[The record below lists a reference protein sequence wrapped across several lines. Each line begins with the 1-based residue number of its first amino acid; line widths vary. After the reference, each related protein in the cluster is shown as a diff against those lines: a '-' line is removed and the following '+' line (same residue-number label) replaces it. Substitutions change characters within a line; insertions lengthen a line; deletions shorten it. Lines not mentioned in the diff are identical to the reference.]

1 MIRFG
6 ANPWP
11 WFDDRHKADADVQI
25 ANMDTYYGA
34 WWDVADTGTVSVA
47 VSSNPYGPGSVV
59 TGVGTSFTTTF
70 CQGPSAP
77 TVPISGIAIVIWYPT
92 NNPLIPGETGRRM
105 APVASCQSD
114 TQLTLAI
121 TWTSDVNGGSG
132 LSYSD
137 NSNYGMWA
145 YNMSPANYYDNV
157 AAFYAL
163 YYRSGIIDYLNAA
176 RKLADRFWECPETD
190 RGTSYNGWG
199 TGGGWGARSRSTLG
213 LVLRALDGRPEM
225 WTGMNKLFTLLASYA
240 TAFDKGYLPALWDV
254 REQAYQMAEM
264 SYCALYDT
272 DAMVKSTCQSWI
284 SGELVNVYAPA
295 KMADGSWTELVAHL
309 SSWGTTPATTVTLT
323 HGSTAVVGNG
333 TSWNCSYFP
342 ASGMMAAAW
351 FLPTSARPTGNAGGD
366 SVAYMPTCTDGQ
378 HLVLDRPYEGTSGA
392 THGWAISIP
401 AQDTPYVG
409 YGSYVYMEGLL
420 SMAFDFAAKAIA
432 NSDPVNSALARSYNL
447 SSAYWIKT
455 YGYEASQKSVYY
467 GAQFV
472 NCQAPIQVTPYSPCT
487 SGWTGSG
494 ARVIN
499 AEAIRGL
506 MAAYAYNKDPGL
518 KSVIDVLFNAMWA
531 KPTTCPAGST
541 VCVPDGIYLSQ
552 FDDGGVDISGTPP
565 GTLSQKW
572 FGQMWGISSLS
583 SWPATRLGGQ

>member
-1 MIRFG
+1 
-6 ANPWP
+6 
-11 WFDDRHKADADVQI
+11 
-25 ANMDTYYGA
+25 
-34 WWDVADTGTVSVA
+34 
-47 VSSNPYGPGSVV
+47 
-59 TGVGTSFTTTF
+59 
-70 CQGPSAP
+70 
-77 TVPISGIAIVIWYPT
+77 
-92 NNPLIPGETGRRM
+92 
-105 APVASCQSD
+105 
-114 TQLTLAI
+114 
-121 TWTSDVNGGSG
+121 
-132 LSYSD
+132 
-137 NSNYGMWA
+137 
-145 YNMSPANYYDNV
+145 
-157 AAFYAL
+157 
-163 YYRSGIIDYLNAA
+163 
-176 RKLADRFWECPETD
+176 
-190 RGTSYNGWG
+190 
-199 TGGGWGARSRSTLG
+199 
-213 LVLRALDGRPEM
+213 
-225 WTGMNKLFTLLASYA
+225 MNKLFTLLASYA

-432 NSDPVNSALARSYNL
+432 NSDPVISALARSYNL
-447 SSAYWIKT
+447 SSANWIKT

-472 NCQAPIQVTPYSPCT
+472 NCQAPIQETPYSPCT

-552 FDDGGVDISGTPP
+552 FDDGGVDVSGTPP
-565 GTLSQKW
+565 GGAAPKW
-572 FGQMWGISSLS
+572 FGQMWGVSALS